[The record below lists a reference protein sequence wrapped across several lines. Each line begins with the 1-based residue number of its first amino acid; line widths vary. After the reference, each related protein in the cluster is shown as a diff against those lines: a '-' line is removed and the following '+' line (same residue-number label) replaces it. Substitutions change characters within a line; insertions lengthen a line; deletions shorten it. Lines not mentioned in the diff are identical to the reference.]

1 MNCCSLCEKIYL
13 SEEQFHIYLCY
24 DCHNKTSFCLNCDK
38 IMSKIFNNTNI
49 FKCEHC
55 NKVTPAIYK
64 QLAERESVPES
75 NFFGNISAINDNN
88 ENRILNNNLS
98 VNSSNENRIAYPLN
112 GNKINLNTPSSYS
125 SFFMDLRN
133 NNTSEKYENN
143 KNFGFDNDKTNLSEM
158 NSQFKI
164 NKSFHLINSKNGKE
178 LIEDK
183 KKNILLQLND
193 WKKKNKMFNG
203 TKNG

>member
-13 SEEQFHIYLCY
+13 SEEKFNIYLCY
-24 DCHNKTSFCLNCDK
+24 DCHNKTSFCMNCDK

-75 NFFGNISAINDNN
+75 NLFGNISAINDNN

-98 VNSSNENRIAYPLN
+98 VNSSISFTSLAPIRIS
-112 GNKINLNTPSSYS
+112 II
-125 SFFMDLRN
+125 FFPII
-133 NNTSEKYENN
+133 
-143 KNFGFDNDKTNLSEM
+143 FGKTVEP
-158 NSQFKI
+158 
-164 NKSFHLINSKNGKE
+164 
-178 LIEDK
+178 
-183 KKNILLQLND
+183 
-193 WKKKNKMFNG
+193 
-203 TKNG
+203 T

>member
-75 NFFGNISAINDNN
+75 NLFGNISAINDNN

>member
-38 IMSKIFNNTNI
+38 IMCKIFNNTNI

-75 NFFGNISAINDNN
+75 NLFGNISAINDNN

-143 KNFGFDNDKTNLSEM
+143 KNFGFDNDKTNLSEI

>member
-75 NFFGNISAINDNN
+75 NLFGNISAINDNN

-143 KNFGFDNDKTNLSEM
+143 KNFGFDNDKTNLSEI

>member
-75 NFFGNISAINDNN
+75 NLFGNISAINDNN

-143 KNFGFDNDKTNLSEM
+143 KNFGFDNDKTNLSEI

-193 WKKKNKMFNG
+193 WKKKNKMYEYRD
-203 TKNG
+203 

>member
-75 NFFGNISAINDNN
+75 NLFGNISVINDNN

-158 NSQFKI
+158 NSHFKI

>member
-75 NFFGNISAINDNN
+75 NLFGNISAINDNN

-143 KNFGFDNDKTNLSEM
+143 KNFGFDNDKTNLSEI
-158 NSQFKI
+158 NSQFKL